1 MEANASKEG
10 FLGVVVPGVCGQQLR
25 LDPGPSP
32 DWFPAALLVPGDCA
46 WGEKTGMC
54 QTRKT
59 RFGTVCS
66 CGTIVTLHVSSVTD
80 QII

>member
-10 FLGVVVPGVCGQQLR
+10 FLGVVVPGVCGQQLW

-46 WGEKTGMC
+46 WGEKTD
-54 QTRKT
+54 
-59 RFGTVCS
+59 
-66 CGTIVTLHVSSVTD
+66 VSNT
-80 QII
+80 